1 MMFYDDLCLKSIHG
15 FFVGAY
21 LRSFSG
27 HFCTNH
33 ISTTPKKKHPSENF
47 VTNIFSFS
55 SSPPNEGGVFA
66 WWCGAGPELDH
77 LYQFV
82 SDYSHQVIVQLT
94 YQQTAKQDGLPRAN
108 YFCHRMLIS
117 NEDGYRWKIYQ
128 PFKGAL
134 KMRHSMLQTLGM

>member
-1 MMFYDDLCLKSIHG
+1 MFVFQTFWPLTTHFNDFLNFNHFKGATKASFTSLCSQITLK
-15 FFVGAY
+15 
-21 LRSFSG
+21 
-27 HFCTNH
+27 
-33 ISTTPKKKHPSENF
+33 PSENF

-117 NEDGYRWKIYQ
+117 NEDGYRWKIHQ
-128 PFKGAL
+128 LFKGAL